1 MILCLYWAKHKFEGI
16 WLIGVKGQYI
26 ETSWNHSSFTG
37 LTYSY
42 IAATTWSLLLEV
54 KISSSTKSSV
64 WVANFCVRS
73 YNWSVLPSSGRQGWR
88 GSCQA
93 GGSLG
98 RIWFLNNIMTLDHLS
113 HGIEKCLRS
122 LRHLSI
128 FPSPV
133 SSRCPGHQ
141 RFSWADSWEDGDV
154 SFGCGTLYGILHG
167 TAPWVK
173 HRTVLWLFKVSKK

>member
-26 ETSWNHSSFTG
+26 ETSWNHLSFTG
-37 LTYSY
+37 LTYSH

-73 YNWSVLPSSGRQGWR
+73 YNWSVLPSSGRWGWR

-93 GGSLG
+93 GDILGVRWGGFDFSISWLYRLCFNDQKYKLIQVEKAGSFEP
-98 RIWFLNNIMTLDHLS
+98 WNWEMPT
-113 HGIEKCLRS
+113 
-122 LRHLSI
+122 
-128 FPSPV
+128 V
-133 SSRCPGHQ
+133 SSPPLH
-141 RFSWADSWEDGDV
+141 FPFT
-154 SFGCGTLYGILHG
+154 SFE
-167 TAPWVK
+167 PMS
-173 HRTVLWLFKVSKK
+173 RTSEI